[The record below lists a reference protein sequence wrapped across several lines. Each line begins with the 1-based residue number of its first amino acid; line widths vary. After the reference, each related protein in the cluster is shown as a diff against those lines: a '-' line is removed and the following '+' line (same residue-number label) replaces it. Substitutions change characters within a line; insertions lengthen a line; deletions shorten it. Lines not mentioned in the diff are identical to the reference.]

1 MLRWKQRLMNSS
13 PIVFSG
19 NNNSDI
25 YAIGRYIANHI
36 TENWQ
41 TLLLKNQD
49 KLLKTFNKAGDMAY
63 GAYCY
68 KLFRPIHQQLKH
80 AGLHPMPWF
89 PGDFNISREWGNANQ
104 SDQQRWMWSTIT
116 SNEGKALGTIVTIIF
131 HDHTQFRLP
140 RQPQVIALT
149 ETSKEAVVEALSKRS
164 TDFKN
169 ALEFQIEYAEYLQSL
184 ENQG

>member
-1 MLRWKQRLMNSS
+1 MNSS
-13 PIVFSG
+13 QIVLSD

-49 KLLKTFNKAGDMAY
+49 KLLNAFNKAGDMAY

-68 KLFRPIHQQLKH
+68 KLFRPVHQQLKY
-80 AGLHPMPWF
+80 AGLHPSPWF

-104 SDQQRWMWSTIT
+104 SDQQRWMWSTIK

-140 RQPQVIALT
+140 HQPQVIALT
-149 ETSKEAVVEALSKRS
+149 ETSKEGVVKVLSKRS

-169 ALEFQIEYAEYLQSL
+169 ALEFQIEYAEYLHSL
-184 ENQG
+184 ENEG